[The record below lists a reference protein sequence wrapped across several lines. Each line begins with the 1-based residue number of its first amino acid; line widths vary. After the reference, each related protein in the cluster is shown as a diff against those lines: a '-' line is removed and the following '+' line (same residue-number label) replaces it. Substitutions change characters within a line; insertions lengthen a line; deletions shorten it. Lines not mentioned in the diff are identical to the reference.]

1 MKSRTQNVQKVFDKT
16 ERRTMGKRFSLF
28 LAFAVIVTLTAC
40 GNNHTDVP
48 TIPQTAD
55 AVVYDTTT
63 ATQTYP
69 DSDTSETTKP
79 AEKTPER
86 ITESPAQPAS
96 TTKQADTVDGMRP
109 EFKAAMDSYEKF
121 MNEYVTFMKKYK
133 ANPSDLSILADYAE
147 YMRKYADFV
156 ADFEKW
162 ETDEKMNAAETAHY
176 IDVQARVSKKLL
188 EVAG

>member
-1 MKSRTQNVQKVFDKT
+1 MKNRTQNDQTVFDKT
-16 ERRTMGKRFSLF
+16 QGKTKRKPFALL
-28 LAFAVIVTLTAC
+28 LALAMALTLSAC
-40 GNNHTDVP
+40 GNSSTNGQPV
-48 TIPQTAD
+48 PQTAD

-86 ITESPAQPAS
+86 ITESTAKPAS

-162 ETDEKMNAAETAHY
+162 ETDEKMNAAETAYY
-176 IDVQARVSKKLL
+176 IDVQARVSKQLL